1 MTYGLLGEEKQAFFR
16 IPGSG
21 YDLLIPWW
29 EMRSGVS
36 LVAGVSVVRVH
47 TP

>member
-1 MTYGLLGEEKQAFFR
+1 MGCWERKNRGFLW